1 MENLVWFRQIGSW
14 PSALP
19 KSEISSHSRS
29 ASYRRWEISR
39 NGGKSLIPAPSL
51 LHCSTGGEY
60 LCVGRQMGDLPGALE
75 GSPGGGVDLED
86 VGRLT
91 GLLHSGPGL
100 NLGAPGDD
108 GPGCGN

>member
-51 LHCSTGGEY
+51 LHCSTGGECNGRDRAQVIWMFAE
-60 LCVGRQMGDLPGALE
+60 LNSKCVSRE
-75 GSPGGGVDLED
+75 SRIRISFKV
-86 VGRLT
+86 V
-91 GLLHSGPGL
+91 LLL
-100 NLGAPGDD
+100 AIQENE
-108 GPGCGN
+108 